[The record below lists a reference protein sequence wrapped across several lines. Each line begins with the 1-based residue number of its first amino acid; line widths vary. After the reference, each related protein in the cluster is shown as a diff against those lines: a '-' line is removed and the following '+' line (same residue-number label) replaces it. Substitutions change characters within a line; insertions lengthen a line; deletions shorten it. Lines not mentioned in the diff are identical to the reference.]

1 VQNRA
6 YAHSFIEI
14 KAIEEDARIIRG
26 VATTPTPDR
35 VDDIVQPLGAKFT
48 LPLPHLWQHDSH
60 SPIGHVIE
68 AKPQKSGIPFVSQIA
83 KTEEPG
89 PLKDL
94 LDMAWQSMKLRLVRA
109 VSIGFRP
116 LEWAVMSSGGW
127 DILEWDWYELSSV
140 TIPAQPEAT
149 ITQVKQL
156 DRIYREVAGIPEFD
170 FAELEN
176 HTPIPVPPEPDAP
189 VRKVPVVKLG
199 STARVR
205 APFLI
210 TKIHSERTP

>member
-35 VDDIVQPLGAKFT
+35 ADDIVQPLGAKFT

-83 KTEEPG
+83 KTDEPG

-116 LEWAVMSSGGW
+116 LEWAVMASGGW

-156 DRIYREVAGIPEFD
+156 DRIYREVAGIPELD
-170 FAELEN
+170 FTELEN
-176 HTPIPVPPEPDAP
+176 HAPIPSSPEPAATGKEARI
-189 VRKVPVVKLG
+189 VRLNTPPA
-199 STARVR
+199 SRQ
-205 APFLI
+205 PFI
-210 TKIHSERTP
+210 IREIRRT